1 MKKFVK
7 IAVAASFAVL
17 PVQAFAA
24 TGNVQFN
31 ATVTHT
37 CVITVGTAGTLTAS
51 TDFKTLGSTQAGG
64 SAGTASIAA
73 SGNGFKISVDAPS
86 LSKPATDT
94 TSETLTSAY
103 TATGAT
109 SASGTNAS
117 AAAALAHGSTT
128 VAVNMTAVKSGSN
141 VFEAGTYTGTVVLR
155 CE

>member
-1 MKKFVK
+1 MKNLVK

-17 PVQAFAA
+17 PAQAFAA

-37 CVITVGTAGTLTAS
+37 CVITVGSAGTLTAS
-51 TDFKTLGSTQAGG
+51 TDFTTLGSTQAGG
-64 SAGTASIAA
+64 SAGTATVAA

-103 TATGAT
+103 SASGAT
-109 SASGTNAS
+109 STSGTNAS
-117 AAAALAHGSTT
+117 AANNLAHGTT
-128 VAVNMTAVKSGSN
+128 NVSVNMTAVKSGSN

>member
-1 MKKFVK
+1 MKKLVK

-17 PVQAFAA
+17 PVQAFAT
-24 TGNVQFN
+24 TGNIQFN

-51 TDFKTLGSTQAGG
+51 TDFTTLGSTQPGG
-64 SAGTASIAA
+64 AAGTASIAS

-86 LSKPATDT
+86 LSKPSTDT
-94 TSETLTSAY
+94 SAETLTSAY
-103 TATGAT
+103 SATG
-109 SASGTNAS
+109 SASRSRITAS
-117 AAAALAHGSTT
+117 APNNPANGMTNVSI
-128 VAVNMTAVKSGSN
+128 NMTAVKSGSN